1 MSATPSELP
10 LHADVP
16 QLRAADALPELL
28 LRPVPV
34 CEPPYDDELPDRA
47 RPHLSLV
54 PTVPAPVGP
63 LAHLPA
69 LRLLA
74 PPTPPVGPAA
84 PEAPAVRPVAR
95 ALVQGLLEVLGGVRP
110 VSQLRRRTVPDLC
123 ADLEEL
129 VHASPRPVG
138 ARPPTGA
145 VLSLHVQQPSATV
158 AEVCATVRRG
168 SRAGALA
175 LRLELEAGTWI
186 CTAVSGLGP
195 DDLPRARDDEDDA
208 GT

>member
-1 MSATPSELP
+1 MSVPTPELVLAPHRSP
-10 LHADVP
+10 LRPAHV
-16 QLRAADALPELL
+16 LPELV

-34 CEPPYDDELPDRA
+34 SEPPYDDELPSRTG
-47 RPHLSLV
+47 PHLSLV
-54 PTVPAPVGP
+54 TTLPTPVGP
-63 LAHLPA
+63 LAHLPV
-69 LRLLA
+69 LRLVA
-74 PPTPPVGPAA
+74 PPPADPPVVPA
-84 PEAPAVRPVAR
+84 APAVRPVAR

-138 ARPPTGA
+138 TRPPTGA

-168 SRAGALA
+168 RRAGALA
-175 LRLELEAGTWI
+175 LRLELEAGTWV
-186 CTAVSGLGP
+186 CTTVSGLGP
-195 DDLPRARDDEDDA
+195 EDLPRARDDEDDP